1 MTDEERPAAPEHN
14 HGHIDQVDLQAEMQR
29 SYLDYAM
36 SVIVG
41 RALPR
46 VEDGLNARAP
56 PCDLRHVRRGIPS

>member
-1 MTDEERPAAPEHN
+1 MTDEERPAAP
-14 HGHIDQVDLQAEMQR
+14 GTTTASIDQVDLQSEMQR

-46 VEDGLNARAP
+46 RATTDSSR
-56 PCDLRHVRRGIPS
+56 CTAA